1 MVVGIGQTSWKSIM
15 EYFLIQKVTGKV
27 LAQLA
32 RTASWQFWPIQAF
45 EHVVLFGMTLVN

>member
-27 LAQLA
+27 LAQLV

-45 EHVVLFGMTLVN
+45 EHVVLFGMTLL